1 MQYYEFSKKSN
12 EEIFK
17 ELETSEEGISNS
29 EANKR
34 LQRNGINVA
43 TDVKKKG
50 PFYFILQS
58 SIF

>member
-1 MQYYEFSKKSN
+1 MQYFEFSKKSN

-17 ELETSEEGISNS
+17 ELETSEKGISNS

-34 LQRNGINVA
+34 LQRNGLNVA

-50 PFYFILQS
+50 PFYFI
-58 SIF
+58 F